1 MKCRLAVK
9 EDLPQIISM
18 FENIIQDMSVKN
30 INIWDEEY
38 PCNAFEEDILL
49 NRLYV
54 VEEDVIVS
62 AFVLCDTDEA
72 ADSIKWK
79 HMTNQAM
86 YLSRFGVHVNY
97 AGKGIGSFT
106 LLKVKEIAKQLNAD
120 CIRLFVA
127 NINEPA
133 CRLYEKEGFTKAE
146 GIYDLVIDEDY
157 ILHEYGYE
165 IKI

>member
-18 FENIIQDMSVKN
+18 FENIIQGMSVKN

-72 ADSIKWK
+72 A
-79 HMTNQAM
+79 
-86 YLSRFGVHVNY
+86 G
-97 AGKGIGSFT
+97 G
-106 LLKVKEIAKQLNAD
+106 
-120 CIRLFVA
+120 
-127 NINEPA
+127 NI
-133 CRLYEKEGFTKAE
+133 
-146 GIYDLVIDEDY
+146 
-157 ILHEYGYE
+157 
-165 IKI
+165 